1 MKKKKNK
8 IIYYGI
14 ELIIITL
21 GLSLSFLIEY
31 KREVGYK
38 ENLKTQSLNRILKNL
53 EVDNLDYSFNTNA
66 HLDAINAI
74 DWITLNYKSL
84 ENYPKDSIGYYIQNA
99 MFISTTF
106 YDNQEEYRSLQNSGL
121 IEFID
126 NEEIVIGLQNKYVDH
141 EYMKHLEDEIDKYV
155 FFLKEFRYEN
165 IFLKSNNTNSRG
177 YPIDVS
183 YVGNYI
189 FPTGIIQALRDKRWW
204 HSLYI
209 KRINNLT
216 KTDEVLISKILEE
229 IN

>member
-84 ENYPKDSIGYYIQNA
+84 KN
-99 MFISTTF
+99 
-106 YDNQEEYRSLQNSGL
+106 
-121 IEFID
+121 
-126 NEEIVIGLQNKYVDH
+126 
-141 EYMKHLEDEIDKYV
+141 
-155 FFLKEFRYEN
+155 
-165 IFLKSNNTNSRG
+165 
-177 YPIDVS
+177 
-183 YVGNYI
+183 
-189 FPTGIIQALRDKRWW
+189 
-204 HSLYI
+204 
-209 KRINNLT
+209 
-216 KTDEVLISKILEE
+216 
-229 IN
+229 